1 MKRRYMRDRKTITK
15 RGGKRERIEC
25 TSRRKR
31 TRKLD
36 RKEINRW
43 RTTLEWV
50 TRKKMRGKGRTKI
63 KKNENARR

>member
-1 MKRRYMRDRKTITK
+1 M
-15 RGGKRERIEC
+15 EC

-50 TRKKMRGKGRTKI
+50 TRKKMRGKERTKI

>member
-1 MKRRYMRDRKTITK
+1 MRDRKTMTK
-15 RGGKRERIEC
+15 RGGNKCGVC

-63 KKNENARR
+63 KKNENGS